1 MSLTG
6 RELIVG
12 AALALLGLFAWWYS
26 AAFGP
31 EPEPVPA
38 SARKP
43 DYVVE
48 DLVGVTMDANGRPA
62 RRLETPQLRHYPDD
76 DSSELDAPRLL
87 IFDDEA
93 PPWRVRSERAWASA
107 DGTEVLLEGAVR
119 AERDAAPNLE
129 PMLLITSEMLLL
141 PDSDYAETSRF
152 AELERGNDWVT
163 ANDGLQL
170 WFAEPM
176 RIRLFGRTRMRF
188 ATEDSTP

>member
-26 AAFGP
+26 TSFGP

-93 PPWRVRSERAWASA
+93 PPWRVRSERAWVSA
-107 DGTEVLLEGAVR
+107 DGNEVLLEGAVR

-129 PMLLITSEMLLL
+129 PMLLVTSEMLLL
-141 PDSDYAETSRF
+141 PDSDYAETDHF

-188 ATEDSTP
+188 APEDSSP